1 LGVAHSVVVVVL
13 MIFQLTIYL
22 IFKFY
27 FNNFTFT
34 IPIFQILI
42 MIYLLWIILI
52 LASALYLE
60 VGYIFGYA
68 ILSYT
73 LIFGTASIITGIVN
87 KKFGSSKVKS
97 IALLIGLFFL
107 VFAVILAFSTERVE
121 IAAVDALLVL
131 SMYIFALTLLYNKT
145 RALYIVISLITL
157 CYFIYSS
164 ILYHK
169 TGGDFYEIASRFL
182 LVVIYLGAYYLLK
195 FLAEFLSLKEE
206 KTLYSS

>member
-1 LGVAHSVVVVVL
+1 

-182 LVVIYLGAYYLLK
+182 LVVIYLGTYYLLK

-206 KTLYSS
+206 KTLYSL